1 MLLAPAA
8 QLAIQQFGWQQA
20 YGLASLG
27 FVMVFILMVLLPW
40 RRIAAGMIAPENP
53 ADDTVLPTKTLRGPS
68 LAEALR
74 CPNFGVFCYF
84 WCVSYFGICRFIADR
99 CLSH

>member
-27 FVMVFILMVLLPW
+27 FIIVFILMVFLPW
-40 RRIAAGMIAPENP
+40 RRIAAGMIALKIRLV
-53 ADDTVLPTKTLRGPS
+53 TPS
-68 LAEALR
+68 HQRKYCEAQ
-74 CPNFGVFCYF
+74 
-84 WCVSYFGICRFIADR
+84 A
-99 CLSH
+99 